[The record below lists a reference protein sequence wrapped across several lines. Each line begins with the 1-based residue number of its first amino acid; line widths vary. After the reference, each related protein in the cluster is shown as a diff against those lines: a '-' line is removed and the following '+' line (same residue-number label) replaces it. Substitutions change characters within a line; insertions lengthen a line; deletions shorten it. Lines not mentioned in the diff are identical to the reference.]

1 MLLIITFSYRDVIN
15 TYTKAGGA
23 YVVARENF
31 GKVISQV
38 AAIELIFGYIITVAI
53 QTAAG
58 VAAIISAIPE
68 LAEYKVLL
76 TIFVSAWCLVS
87 AVFAVLIIVITDY
100 LNKPIP
106 NLKAN

>member
-1 MLLIITFSYRDVIN
+1 MALIPAFGLAAFTIFTPLIGVILIMLLIITFSYRDVIN
-15 TYTKAGGA
+15 TYTRAGGA

-68 LAEYKVLL
+68 LTDYKVLL
-76 TIFVSAWCLVS
+76 TLS
-87 AVFAVLIIVITDY
+87 LIHI
-100 LNKPIP
+100 
-106 NLKAN
+106 